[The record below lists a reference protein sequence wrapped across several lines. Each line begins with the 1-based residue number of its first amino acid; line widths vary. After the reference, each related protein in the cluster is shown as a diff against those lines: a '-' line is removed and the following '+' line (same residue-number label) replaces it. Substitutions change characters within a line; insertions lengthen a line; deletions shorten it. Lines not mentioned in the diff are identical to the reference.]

1 MVTGLKPQP
10 TGVRRGV
17 IVATTVVFGLILSTA
32 RAFAQDVGE
41 DAEAEDCKWYDV
53 TCHAGDAVKTEVSG
67 TLGKLIDL
75 ILSLASQLFSYLMDF
90 FRRDPVTNPDAI
102 QESIAWATDAT
113 EELVIY
119 AVAFSIIIGA
129 GRIAV
134 ARADQQMQQGTETA
148 KASLKAALAATVSAP
163 VLMILIAA
171 TDALSEFFFS
181 QAGDIEAAKAR
192 IQDMLVTETS
202 ELTTERLLLLIVAI
216 MAIFAFLDL
225 LIQLFLRQFL
235 FIAATVFLPIAGAA
249 TTGAQG
255 KGVWDAILRLLT
267 GLLLFK
273 PICALVFSIGVR
285 YANNQPED
293 TGNDFVTVLL
303 FIAPVLAM
311 PILLQLVG
319 GAGGNT
325 GGGMM
330 AVGGAAGMLKAA
342 GGVGR
347 KATAAGRAAKGA
359 VSGGG
364 KAAAGAAG
372 SAAGSAA
379 GGAMGGARSG
389 MAGAGGGGGRG
400 LGGAGGGGGTGGRG
414 GGAGA
419 PKPTPP
425 PAMQNRSPSS
435 QPRTTPTSQR
445 SSPSSTNKPAGGA
458 KTPKA
463 QGAHSPQGAGTG
475 QKDATQGAKTGQAG
489 QLQQGDKSRAG
500 SVDTPA
506 HNSPA
511 QSAQQGAHQPETAQS
526 TQPNTREHR
535 QRLSQAWPMYDQ
547 QPVTPTDKGGRR

>member
-1 MVTGLKPQP
+1 MVTVLKKQP
-10 TGVRRGV
+10 TGIRRGV
-17 IVATTVVFGLILSTA
+17 IVAAVVVLALLISTA
-32 RAFAQDVGE
+32 KAFAQEEGEAEGGE
-41 DAEAEDCKWYDV
+41 DCAWNDV
-53 TCHAGDAVKTEVSG
+53 KCHAGQFVKTEVSG
-67 TLGKLIDL
+67 TLGKIIDL
-75 ILSLASQLFSYLMDF
+75 ILTLASQLFSYLMDF

-102 QESIAWATDAT
+102 QESIAWATDTT

-134 ARADQQMQQGTETA
+134 ARADQQMQQGTETG
-148 KASLKAALAATVSAP
+148 KASIKAALAATVSAP
-163 VLMILIAA
+163 ILMVLIST
-171 TDALSEFFFS
+171 TDALSEYFFS
-181 QAGDIEAAKAR
+181 QAGDIDAAKSR

-225 LIQLFLRQFL
+225 LVQLFLRQFL

-249 TTGAQG
+249 TTGEQG

-273 PICALVFSIGVR
+273 PICALVFSIGIR
-285 YANNQPED
+285 YANDQPED

-319 GAGGNT
+319 GAGGST

-330 AVGGAAGMLKAA
+330 AAGGAAGMLKAT
-342 GGVGR
+342 GGIGR
-347 KATAAGRAAKGA
+347 KASAAGRAAKDA
-359 VSGGG
+359 MSGGG
-364 KAAAGAAG
+364 KTAAG
-372 SAAGSAA
+372 AAGSAA

-389 MAGAGGGGGRG
+389 MGRTGSGGGGGRG
-400 LGGAGGGGGTGGRG
+400 FGGGGGGGGG
-414 GGAGA
+414 GGAAA
-419 PKPTPP
+419 PKPTPTPP

-435 QPRTTPTSQR
+435 QPRTTPSSQR
-445 SSPSSTNKPAGGA
+445 SSPSGSNKPAGGA

-463 QGAHSPQGAGTG
+463 QGAHSPQGGGRG
-475 QKDATQGAKTGQAG
+475 QKDATQGAKTGQGG
-489 QLQQGDKSRAG
+489 QMQQGDKSRAT

-511 QSAQQGAHQPETAQS
+511 HSAQQAARQPEAAQS

-547 QPVTPTDKGGRR
+547 QPVMPTNKGGRR

>member
-1 MVTGLKPQP
+1 MVTVLKKQP
-10 TGVRRGV
+10 TGIRRGV
-17 IVATTVVFGLILSTA
+17 IVATVAVLALLISTA
-32 RAFAQDVGE
+32 KAFAQEEGEAEGGE
-41 DAEAEDCKWYDV
+41 DCAWYEV
-53 TCHAGDAVKTEVSG
+53 TCNAGEAVKAEVSG
-67 TLGKLIDL
+67 TLGKIIDL
-75 ILSLASQLFSYLMDF
+75 ILTLASQLFSYLMDF

-102 QESIAWATDAT
+102 QESIAWATDTT

-134 ARADQQMQQGTETA
+134 ARADQQMQQGTETG
-148 KASLKAALAATVSAP
+148 KASIKAALAATVSAP
-163 VLMILIAA
+163 ILMVLIST
-171 TDALSEFFFS
+171 TDALSEYFFS
-181 QAGDIEAAKAR
+181 QAGDIDAAKSR

-225 LIQLFLRQFL
+225 LVQLFLRQFL

-249 TTGAQG
+249 TTGEQG

-273 PICALVFSIGVR
+273 PICALVFSIGIR
-285 YANNQPED
+285 YANDQPED

-319 GAGGNT
+319 GAGGST

-330 AVGGAAGMLKAA
+330 AAGGAAGMLKAT
-342 GGVGR
+342 GGIGR
-347 KATAAGRAAKGA
+347 KASAAGRAAKGA
-359 VSGGG
+359 MSGGG
-364 KAAAGAAG
+364 KAAAG
-372 SAAGSAA
+372 AAGSAA

-389 MAGAGGGGGRG
+389 MGGTGAGGGGGRG
-400 LGGAGGGGGTGGRG
+400 FGGGGTGGGGTGGG
-414 GGAGA
+414 GGASA
-419 PKPTPP
+419 PKPTPTPP

-435 QPRTTPTSQR
+435 QPRTTPSSQR
-445 SSPSSTNKPAGGA
+445 SSPSGSNKPAGGA

-463 QGAHSPQGAGTG
+463 QGAHSPQGGGRG
-475 QKDATQGAKTGQAG
+475 QKDATQGAKTGQGG
-489 QLQQGDKSRAG
+489 QMQQGDKSRAA

-511 QSAQQGAHQPETAQS
+511 QSQQGAHQSEAAQS
-526 TQPNTREHR
+526 TQPSTREHR

-547 QPVTPTDKGGRR
+547 QPVMPTNKGGRR